1 MRTILLIEPLPL
13 IRHSIGAILSE
24 GQAGCR
30 VLGMDIPD
38 PAQSPP
44 SHPEAIDL
52 AIISAGVRQHRTE
65 IINWLQQ
72 HHRPPAI
79 LMIVDAQNPPALAT
93 LPLTVTCVSNE
104 ITPEVL
110 RALVGLLLAGGTYSR
125 LHPRFCQPASADTWQ
140 TSDETRSAIGHIEES
155 ELLGLTPRQYE
166 VLVLL
171 SKGYPIKTVGRTMNI
186 SAATAKAHAE
196 ALYQR
201 LDVNSRN
208 AAVYKAILRGATLGW
223 TMAKVRSMVSQD
235 RENLES
241 SRGRWDVSVPPG
253 GLQMTDDAVPPHGPR
268 LPAGQQAA

>member
-1 MRTILLIEPLPL
+1 MRTVLLIEPLPL
-13 IRHSIGAILSE
+13 IRHSICAILAE
-24 GQAGCR
+24 GEAAYR

-38 PAQSPP
+38 PVGDCVQ
-44 SHPEAIDL
+44 PETVDL
-52 AIISAGVRQHRTE
+52 AIISVGVSQHRLE
-65 IINWLQQ
+65 IIDWVQQ
-72 HHRPPAI
+72 RHQPPAI
-79 LMIVDAQNPPALAT
+79 LMIVDAHSPPSLDAL
-93 LPLTVTCVSNE
+93 PPTVTCVSNE

-110 RALVGLLLAGGTYSR
+110 RALVNLLLVGGTYDQ
-125 LHPRFCQPASADTWQ
+125 LHPWLYRPAAAGSRQVPQDSRHAVEHT
-140 TSDETRSAIGHIEES
+140 EES

-223 TMAKVRSMVSQD
+223 TMAKVRSMVGG
-235 RENLES
+235 NAAGLEAQ
-241 SRGRWDVSVPPG
+241 GPWSVGTRPD
-253 GLQMTDDAVPPHGPR
+253 DDAAPPRGSRPSVGR
-268 LPAGQQAA
+268 QAA